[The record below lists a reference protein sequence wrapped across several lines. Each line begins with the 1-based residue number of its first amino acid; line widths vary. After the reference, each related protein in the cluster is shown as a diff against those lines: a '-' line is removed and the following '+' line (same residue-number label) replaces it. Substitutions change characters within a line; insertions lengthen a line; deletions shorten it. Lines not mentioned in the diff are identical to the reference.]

1 MLHSPVTLHGKHVNC
16 ANASTKKKQPKKIYT
31 SLGFFWNNRIT
42 LKINI
47 NESYIIIIIII
58 WIGFHDKKWLC
69 GNLHHLVGVVEF
81 TREKTD
87 YFTFKVN
94 QIGAQLDDLVL
105 LLTVIKH

>member
-1 MLHSPVTLHGKHVNC
+1 MLQQKKT
-16 ANASTKKKQPKKIYT
+16 TKKRRIYT

-47 NESYIIIIIII
+47 NESYIIIIVII

>member
-1 MLHSPVTLHGKHVNC
+1 MLHSPVTLHEKHRELCECFN
-16 ANASTKKKQPKKIYT
+16 KKQPKKEKIYT

-47 NESYIIIIIII
+47 NESYIIIIII

-87 YFTFKVN
+87 YFTCKVN